1 MKVMLKL
8 VLDCEP
14 DAAWH
19 ALRSPAGLREV
30 VSPWLDFSSREPQG
44 FPAQWPA
51 GEHLMTALALRSIEV
66 GTEVVDISY
75 PTALPAGVR
84 MIRDSGGGRSGL
96 MRGLQ
101 SWDHRMAV
109 SPDPAG
115 SGGTLYR
122 DRVEFGGPLA
132 AASWYPVWLFWQWRA
147 ARLKQLAPSWSDEG
161 DGVADAAAQQH
172 PQATAELAPAP
183 PAGASA

>member
-19 ALRSPAGLREV
+19 ALRSPAALREV
-30 VSPWLDFSSREPQG
+30 VSPWLDFSSLEPHG

-51 GEHLMTALALRSIEV
+51 GEHLMTALALRSIDV
-66 GTEVVDISY
+66 GTEAVNISY
-75 PTALPAGVR
+75 PTRVPAGVR
-84 MIRDSGGGRSGL
+84 MMRDTGGGRSGL
-96 MRGLQ
+96 VGGLR

-109 SPDPAG
+109 SADPAG

-122 DRVEFGGPLA
+122 DRVEFGGPFA
-132 AASWYPVWLFWQWRA
+132 AASWYGVWAFWQWRA
-147 ARLKQLAPSWSDEG
+147 ARLTQLAPTWSDEG
-161 DGVADAAAQQH
+161 DGPTDAGARQH
-172 PQATAELAPAP
+172 PEPEGPALTT
-183 PAGASA
+183 ASA